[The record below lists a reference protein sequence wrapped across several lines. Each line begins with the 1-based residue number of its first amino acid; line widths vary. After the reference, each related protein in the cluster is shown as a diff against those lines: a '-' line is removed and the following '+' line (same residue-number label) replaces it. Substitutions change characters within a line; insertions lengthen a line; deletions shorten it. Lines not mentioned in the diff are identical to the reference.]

1 MRGISLPRRPAR
13 YFIEVSKVEK
23 LCLFCKHFRYAK
35 RDMKMGSTWTGP
47 YGEEGGLTCEKG
59 HYFEIIPE
67 DETEMRQYFLRAE
80 TCKDYSPPESA

>member
-1 MRGISLPRRPAR
+1 
-13 YFIEVSKVEK
+13 
-23 LCLFCKHFRYAK
+23 
-35 RDMKMGSTWTGP
+35 MGSTWTGP